1 MDCGLWKETGFD
13 FKDSF
18 LSIIYIYIY
27 IYRER
32 ERERERER
40 GWDKVTC
47 VILSNIIT
55 TNNF

>member
-40 GWDKVTC
+40 
-47 VILSNIIT
+47 
-55 TNNF
+55 

>member
-27 IYRER
+27 IY
-32 ERERERER
+32 
-40 GWDKVTC
+40 
-47 VILSNIIT
+47 I
-55 TNNF
+55 